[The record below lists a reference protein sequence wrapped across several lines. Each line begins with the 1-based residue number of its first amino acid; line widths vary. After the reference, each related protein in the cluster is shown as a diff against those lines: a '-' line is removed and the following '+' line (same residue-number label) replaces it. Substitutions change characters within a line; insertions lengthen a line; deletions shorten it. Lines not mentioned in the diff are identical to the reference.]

1 MITET
6 LTVASSSVAS
16 LTSAR
21 WQAILERDLSAD
33 GRFVYAVTT
42 TGVFCRPTCPSRRPL
57 REHVLFFD
65 AGSEAVRAGYR
76 ACRRCRPD
84 EPVSPAVARVEKARR
99 WIDAHADAAPKLS
112 TLSKVAGITPWHLQR
127 SFTKL
132 YGVSPRDYAAARR
145 VERLKTSLKS
155 GAKSADAV
163 YEAGYGSPSRVY
175 ETADGAL
182 GMAPRTYRS
191 GGKSEQIRYAIASS
205 SLGRVLVASTPRGLC
220 RVAIAA
226 TDAELMAVL
235 RAEFPAAEIV
245 RDAAGLRQTTKAV
258 VDLADGRAAR
268 EIPTDVR
275 GTVFQQRVWKALRQI
290 PAGATKTYTE
300 VARSIGRPSAVRAV
314 ARACATNPIALVV
327 PCHRVVPAAGGVGGY
342 RWGATRK
349 ARLLAR
355 ESGRPERPGRPE

>member
-6 LTVASSSVAS
+6 LTVASSSVS
-16 LTSAR
+16 THSSSR
-21 WQAILERDLSAD
+21 WQAVLSRDLSAD

-42 TGVFCRPTCPSRRPL
+42 TGVYCRPTCPSRRPL
-57 REHVLFFD
+57 RQHVVFFN
-65 AGSEAVRAGYR
+65 AGSDAAIAGYR

-84 EPVSPAVARVEKARR
+84 QPVSPAVARVERARR
-99 WIDAHADAAPKLS
+99 WMDTHGDTVPSLS
-112 TLSKVAGITPWHLQR
+112 TLGKVAGISPWHLQR

-132 YGVSPRDYAAARR
+132 YGVSPREYAAARR

-175 ETADGAL
+175 EAAPGAL
-182 GMAPRTYRS
+182 GMTPRTYRS
-191 GGKSEQIRYAIASS
+191 GGKSAAIRYAIAAS
-205 SLGRVLVASTPRGLC
+205 SLGRVLVAATPRGLC
-220 RVAIAA
+220 RIAIAA
-226 TDAELMAVL
+226 TDDELTTIL
-235 RAEFPAAEIV
+235 RDEFPAADVV
-245 RDAAGLRQTTKAV
+245 RDDKGLTQATRAV

-290 PAGATKTYTE
+290 PRGATRTYAE
-300 VARSIGRPSAVRAV
+300 LARAIGRPTATRAV

-327 PCHRVVPAAGGVGGY
+327 PCHRVVPASGGVGGY
-342 RWGATRK
+342 RWGGERK
-349 ARLLAR
+349 AQLL
-355 ESGRPERPGRPE
+355 EGERSSRR

>member
-6 LTVASSSVAS
+6 FTVASSSVVS
-16 LTSAR
+16 SSSSR
-21 WQAILERDLSAD
+21 WQAVLSRDLSAD

-42 TGVFCRPTCPSRRPL
+42 TGVYCRPTCPSRRPR
-57 REHVLFFD
+57 REHVLFFE
-65 AGSEAVRAGYR
+65 AGNEAARAGYR

-84 EPVSPAVARVEKARR
+84 EAVSPAVARVERARR
-99 WIDAHADAAPKLS
+99 WIDAHSDVVPRLASLS
-112 TLSKVAGITPWHLQR
+112 RVAGVTPWHLQR

-132 YGVSPRDYAAARR
+132 YGVSPREYAAARR

-163 YEAGYGSPSRVY
+163 YEAGYGSPSRAY
-175 ETADGAL
+175 EAAASTL
-182 GMAPRTYRS
+182 GMTPRAYQS
-191 GGKSEQIRYAIASS
+191 GGKSMEIRYAIGSS
-205 SLGRVLVASTPRGLC
+205 TLGRVLVAATPRGLC
-220 RVAIAA
+220 RVAIAE
-226 TDAELMAVL
+226 TDDALTAIL
-235 RAEFPAAEIV
+235 RHEFPAADPV
-245 RDAAGLRQTTKAV
+245 RDDAGLKTMTKAV
-258 VDLADGRAAR
+258 VDLADGRTAR

-290 PAGATKTYTE
+290 PAGATRTYTE

-342 RWGATRK
+342 RWGSARK
-349 ARLLAR
+349 ARLLER
-355 ESGRPERPGRPE
+355 ESGR

>member
-6 LTVASSSVAS
+6 LTVASSSVPS
-16 LTSAR
+16 LSSAR

-42 TGVFCRPTCPSRRPL
+42 TGVYCRPTCPSRRPH
-57 REHVLFFD
+57 RDHVLFFD
-65 AGSEAVRAGYR
+65 AGHEAVRAGYR

-84 EPVSPAVARVEKARR
+84 EPVSPAVARVERARR
-99 WIDAHADAAPKLS
+99 WIDAHAEAAPKLS
-112 TLSKVAGITPWHLQR
+112 TLSKVAGVTPWHLQR
-127 SFTKL
+127 SFAKL
-132 YGVSPRDYAAARR
+132 YGVSPREYAAARR

-163 YEAGYGSPSRVY
+163 YEAGYGSPSRAY
-175 ETADGAL
+175 EAAAGSL
-182 GMAPRTYRS
+182 GMSPRTYRS
-191 GGKSEQIRYAIASS
+191 GGKSAEIRYAIVSS
-205 SLGRVLVASTPRGLC
+205 SLGRVLVAATPRGLC

-226 TDAELMAVL
+226 TDEELAAIL
-235 RAEFPAAEIV
+235 RAEFPAAQLV
-245 RDAAGLRQTTKAV
+245 RDDAGLKQATKAV

-290 PAGATKTYTE
+290 PAGSTRTYTE

-342 RWGATRK
+342 RWGSERK
-349 ARLLAR
+349 ARLLER
-355 ESGRPERPGRPE
+355 EAGSRRTP

>member
-6 LTVASSSVAS
+6 LTVASSSVRS
-16 LTSAR
+16 LTSSR

-42 TGVFCRPTCPSRRPL
+42 TGVYCRPTCPSRRPF
-57 REHVLFFD
+57 RHNVLFFEA
-65 AGSEAVRAGYR
+65 AGEAVRAGYR

-84 EPVSPAVARVEKARR
+84 EPVSPAVARVERARR
-99 WIDAHADAAPKLS
+99 WIDAHADGTPKLS
-112 TLSKVAGITPWHLQR
+112 TLAKVAGITPWHLQR

-132 YGVSPRDYAAARR
+132 YGVSPREYAAARR

-175 ETADGAL
+175 EAAAGAL
-182 GMAPRTYRS
+182 GMSPRTYRS
-191 GGKSEQIRYAIASS
+191 GGEAAEIRYAIGTS

-220 RVAIAA
+220 RVAIAE
-226 TDAELMAVL
+226 TDDELWAIL
-235 RAEFPAAEIV
+235 REEFPAAQVV
-245 RDAAGLRQTTKAV
+245 RDDAGLNRMTKAV
-258 VDLADGRAAR
+258 TDLANGRAAR

-290 PAGATKTYTE
+290 PAGSTRTYSE

-314 ARACATNPIALVV
+314 ARACASNPIALVV

-342 RWGATRK
+342 RWGAQRK
-349 ARLLAR
+349 EQLLER
-355 ESGRPERPGRPE
+355 ERGQ